1 MNYGT
6 GWIRK
11 KKLTH
16 KRKYFVM
23 SAFCLIERLVMDYC
37 VELKGFGVELKDPPS
52 GYNEQFAW

>member
-23 SAFCLIERLVMDYC
+23 SAFYLIERFVMDYC
-37 VELKGFGVELKDPPS
+37 VELKGFGVELKES
-52 GYNEQFAW
+52 SFGI

>member
-16 KRKYFVM
+16 KRKYLVM

-37 VELKGFGVELKDPPS
+37 VELKGFGVELKES
-52 GYNEQFAW
+52 SFGI